1 MREGGWA
8 GERGGGKAG
17 RRGGAALAMAL
28 VRLTLPGSYFVAV
41 GPPASVITKVKAP
54 FIVPRGR
61 ERERERGREPRAEMR
76 ETKVHRKVL
85 SRWAARG

>member
-17 RRGGAALAMAL
+17 EREGERAGKRGGAALAVAL

-61 ERERERGREPRAEMR
+61 ERARER
-76 ETKVHRKVL
+76 
-85 SRWAARG
+85 S